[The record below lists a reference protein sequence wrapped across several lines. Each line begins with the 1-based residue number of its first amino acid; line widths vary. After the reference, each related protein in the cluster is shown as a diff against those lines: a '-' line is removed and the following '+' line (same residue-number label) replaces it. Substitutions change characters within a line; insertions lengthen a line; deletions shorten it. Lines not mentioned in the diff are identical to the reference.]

1 MITYAPFTPT
11 PRIIRILRSHLV
23 FIFFAAVLCGP
34 SGVTARSFKRCGMAD
49 VDQIRKEVQKSPT
62 TADNFESRRAALARW
77 WRLLWHQGVDLSAMS
92 DAAEYLVHIEPDSNR
107 WIADIDRCFAILEEI
122 QADPQKIEEVR
133 GSRGRS
139 TSQTDWPMYMSTDGS
154 NSGFSPDA
162 GPTEGKIAWKFPKN
176 FNWDAR
182 VVMEGSKVYVAS
194 PGPDVVGCCLNARTG
209 KIEWRARQ
217 YGFFLYDTRG
227 SYFSPMVGS
236 DYVIFRTG
244 GRGTEAEIFDKR
256 SGERLTSNEERS
268 ERIAVYGSG
277 GERLRVVN
285 ARSFETLW
293 QYDLPADS
301 AGDPVLDGD
310 AVYAAAQDGSV
321 FCFDS
326 KSRTAVWTTKLPR
339 ELIGDPEVAANQVY
353 VGSKSGMLFCLNATD
368 GSQRWSWQCPERN
381 EQAAQFFS
389 KTRTVG
395 ARTYVG
401 TASGQLYCLNAST
414 GQLIWEY
421 QTGSW
426 IRSRPFVLENNVFAA
441 TLDGELI
448 AILDDG
454 QQPIKQWSVPLGAHG
469 TVADLSGDTSRI
481 LVSGRDMILY
491 SVSPKTGTVQW
502 KHGILDGQWI
512 RGEFFASGWFSG
524 LMATPTVVDNV
535 VYVGGPDG
543 FVNAIDSQTGQE
555 KWRFEVGGL
564 NSVAPVVAE
573 NKVFVGQMKGEGSFY
588 ALDQQTGKVIWK
600 SAEFGRVWVAPAYH
614 DGLLFF
620 GNIRGK
626 MFGVRAGDGKMLWS
640 FDTSDFA
647 DPKDVKRVH
656 GVYSNPCID
665 DETVYVGAWS
675 GSYFALNQKTGKML
689 WQTRTMPGTD
699 GGRPDS
705 AAPMI
710 HKGHLYVQK
719 GARYLAALD
728 KHTGELKWQWKVP
741 RGYLQNG
748 TIAAHGDMVVGSF
761 GRAVTKLPYNT
772 TLVAFNDVENGS
784 KPLWE
789 YQGGGGLTAP
799 VLTEEHV
806 ICGSSADPFVSCLN
820 ARTGKLE
827 WRVFTGGEM
836 LENVPAIY
844 GDKVFVHGKNGWI
857 FAIE

>member
-1 MITYAPFTPT
+1 MSNAPLTTAPCIM
-11 PRIIRILRSHLV
+11 RIIRTNLA
-23 FIFFAAVLCGP
+23 FIFCAAVLCWP
-34 SGVTARSFKRCGMAD
+34 SGATARPFKSCGMAD
-49 VDQIRKEVQKSPT
+49 VDQIRKEVQASPT
-62 TADNFESRRAALARW
+62 TPENFESRRAALARW
-77 WRLLWHQGVDLSAMS
+77 WRLLWRQGYDMSAMS
-92 DAAEYLVHIEPDSNR
+92 DAATNLVHIKPDSSK
-107 WIADIDRCFAILEEI
+107 WMSDIDTCFSVLEEI
-122 QADPQKIEEVR
+122 QEHPKAIEEVR

-139 TSQTDWPMYMSTDGS
+139 MTQTDWPMYMSTDGS

-162 GPTEGKIAWKFPKN
+162 GPSEGKIAWKFPKN
-176 FNWDAR
+176 FNWDAQ

-194 PGPDVVGCCLNARTG
+194 PGPDVVGYCLDARTG
-209 KIEWRARQ
+209 NIEWRARQ
-217 YGFFLYDTRG
+217 YGFFLYETRG
-227 SYFSPMVGS
+227 SYFSPMASS
-236 DYVIFRTG
+236 DCVIFRTG
-244 GRGTEAEIFDKR
+244 GMGTDAAIFDKR
-256 SGERLTSNEERS
+256 TGQRLTSDEGKSRQV
-268 ERIAVYGSG
+268 AVYGLG
-277 GERLRVVN
+277 NGHLRVVN
-285 ARSFETLW
+285 ARTFKTLR

-301 AGDPVLDGD
+301 AGEPVLDGENI
-310 AVYAAAQDGSV
+310 YAAATDGSV

-326 KSRTAVWTTKLPR
+326 KSQSATWSTKLPG
-339 ELIGDPEVAANQVY
+339 ELIGEMEVANHQIHI
-353 VGSKSGMLFCLNATD
+353 GSKNGTLFCLNAKD
-368 GSQRWSWQCPERN
+368 GTQRWSWQCPESN

-389 KTRTVG
+389 KTMTVDT
-395 ARTYVG
+395 RTYVG
-401 TASGQLYCLNAST
+401 TASGHLYCLDAST
-414 GQLIWEY
+414 GNLIWEY

-426 IRSRPFVLENNVFAA
+426 IRSRPFVLGNMVFVA
-441 TLDGELI
+441 TLDGDLI
-448 AILDDG
+448 AIMDED
-454 QQPIKQWSVPLGAHG
+454 QQPIKKWGIQLGAHG
-469 TVADLSGDTSRI
+469 TTADLSGDPNRI

-491 SVSPKTGTVQW
+491 SVSPQNGTVQW

-512 RGEFFASGWFSG
+512 HGEFFASSWFSG
-524 LMATPTVVDNV
+524 LMTTPTVVDGV

-543 FVNAIDSQTGQE
+543 FVNAIDAQSGQE
-555 KWRFEVGGL
+555 KWRFEVSGL

-573 NKVFVGQMKGEGSFY
+573 GKVFAGQMKGEGSFY

-620 GNIRGK
+620 GDIKGN
-626 MFGVRAGDGKMLWS
+626 MFGVRASDGETVWS
-640 FDTSDFA
+640 FFTGDFA

-665 DETVYVGAWS
+665 DENVYVGAWS

-705 AAPMI
+705 AAPMV

-728 KHTGELKWQWKVP
+728 KHTGELKWQWEVP

-748 TIAAHGDMVVGSF
+748 TMAAHGDRVVGSY
-761 GRAVTKLPYNT
+761 GRSVTKLPYNT
-772 TLVAFNDVENGS
+772 TLVAFKDVESGS
-784 KPLWE
+784 EKLWE
-789 YQGGGGLTAP
+789 YNGGGGLTAP
-799 VLTEEHV
+799 VLTEDHV
-806 ICGSSADPFVSCLN
+806 IFGSSADPFVTCLT

-827 WRVFTGGEM
+827 WRTFTGGEM